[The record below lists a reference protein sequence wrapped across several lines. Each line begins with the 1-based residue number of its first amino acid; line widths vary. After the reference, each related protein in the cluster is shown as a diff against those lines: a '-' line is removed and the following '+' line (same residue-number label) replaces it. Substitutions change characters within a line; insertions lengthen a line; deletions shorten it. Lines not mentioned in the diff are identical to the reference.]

1 MKRWIARL
9 VRDEKA
15 ATAIEYGMICA
26 LIVVAAMVAMGAVGG
41 STITMWNTVSNNA
54 TRNM

>member
-1 MKRWIARL
+1 MKRWVAKL

-26 LIVVAAMVAMGAVGG
+26 LIVVAGMVAMGSVGG
-41 STITMWNTVSNNA
+41 STIRMWNTVSNNA
-54 TRNM
+54 TQNM